1 MREQD
6 EAVKRLWSKTKNGLI
21 VPKIY
26 EVDNVERESAS
37 QVKSRRINLKA
48 KFKTVIDNLT
58 MIVLLPSL
66 LGAIWQILVLS
77 EIHVAYIRF
86 FSVSQIPVDGALII
100 FLSTIFYIAYFLCKK
115 FTELALKAKYENLEE
130 LANNFEEKSYK
141 KFLIISLIR
150 IVVFLFCIGSCIY
163 LFFYIMFP
171 VHPITSIFI
180 VGFLILGSLLGIT
193 TTLINLVIVSKK
205 LSKLNY
211 LIGIIENFKFK
222 DTKFYKSGAY
232 VFVLFV
238 LVIGI
243 PTMII
248 STSISLFTYFNNI
261 FLLSGDLKNS
271 ERIKQ
276 EVLADYKTDKYRIRY
291 MNDKYIFV
299 EICTDAK
306 CDEKVNSQIAIFQ
319 TEKTLFKVKD

>member
-21 VPKIY
+21 VPKSY

-115 FTELALKAKYENLEE
+115 FTELALKDKYKSAEQ
-130 LANNFEEKSYK
+130 LANNFEEKNYK
-141 KFLIISLIR
+141 KFLRKSLIK
-150 IVVFLFCIGSCIY
+150 IVVFLFCIISCIH
-163 LFFYIMFP
+163 LFFDKMFP

-180 VGFLILGSLLGIT
+180 VGFLILGGYLEIR
-193 TTLINLVIVSKK
+193 TTLTNLVTVSRK
-205 LSKLNY
+205 LSKFNY
-211 LIGIIENFKFK
+211 LIGKIENFK

-232 VFVLFV
+232 VFVLFI

-243 PTMII
+243 PAIVI

-306 CDEKVNSQIAIFQ
+306 CDEKVNPQIAIFQ